1 MSMPYQIKIV
11 EANEEKVNKVLKD
24 FYTRGIEVTNIFPLE
39 RQDFDEIVIEY
50 LPKLPKKASDNNGNK
65 RTAVQ

>member
-1 MSMPYQIKIV
+1 MYPYQIKIV

-24 FYTRGIEVTNIFPLE
+24 FYARGIEVINMFPIK
-39 RQDFDEIVIEY
+39 RQGVEDIVIEY
-50 LPKLPKKASDNNGNK
+50 MPELSKEAGDKIGNK